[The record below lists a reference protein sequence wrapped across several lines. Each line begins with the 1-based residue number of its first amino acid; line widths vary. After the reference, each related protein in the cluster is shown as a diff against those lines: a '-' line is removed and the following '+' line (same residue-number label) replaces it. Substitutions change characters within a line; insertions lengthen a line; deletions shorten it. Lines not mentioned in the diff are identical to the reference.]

1 MPLTCDFEKK
11 SILGYN
17 PTMSQKN
24 KVVTRFAPSPTGHLH
39 IGGVRTALFSYLY
52 ARQNNGKFILRI
64 EDTDKERSKKEF
76 EASILESFE
85 WLGLEYDELHRQS
98 ENTAKY
104 KFYLEKLIEENKAY
118 LSKEEAHEEGSRSSV
133 IRFKNPNKDVVF
145 FDHVLGE
152 IKVNT
157 EDLGDFVIAKDLD
170 TPIFHFANVIDDYEM
185 SVTHIIRGQEHA
197 SNTPRQILIW
207 EALGFS
213 LPEYAHIPLILA
225 PDKTKM
231 SKRHGAL
238 STTEYRDLGYLPEA
252 ILNFM
257 ALIGWNPGGE
267 KEIFSMEELIEAFSI
282 DRIQKSPGVFN
293 SVKLDWLNKE
303 YIKKMSYELQEE
315 YISKYIPEIFHKMP
329 QYSNERLHSIVPIII
344 ERISKGKDIENM
356 AESNELGY
364 LFSQP
369 KLDKKILLEQ
379 AHKHLDNNEEQTTID
394 ILEKVINFLEEIK
407 EEKWLSEEIKNALWQ
422 YASDTGRGVVLWPLR
437 YALSGLIKSPDPFI
451 LSQIFGKEETISR
464 IQNAVKALHS

>member
-1 MPLTCDFEKK
+1 M
-11 SILGYN
+11 SI
-17 PTMSQKN
+17 KN

-52 ARQNNGKFILRI
+52 ARKNNGKFILRI

-76 EASILESFE
+76 EESILESFK
-85 WLGLEYDELHRQS
+85 WLNLEYDELHRQS
-98 ENTAKY
+98 ENTKKY
-104 KFYLEKLIEENKAY
+104 RYYLERLIEENKAY
-118 LSKEEAHEEGSRSSV
+118 VSKEDVVEEGERDSV
-133 IRFKNPNKDVVF
+133 IRFKNPNKDVIF

-157 EDLGDFVIAKDLD
+157 KDLGDFVIAKDLD
-170 TPIFHFANVIDDYEM
+170 NPIFHFANVIDDHEM
-185 SVTHIIRGQEHA
+185 EITHIIRGQEHA

-207 EALGFS
+207 EALGFPI
-213 LPEYAHIPLILA
+213 PEYAHIPLILA

-267 KEIFSMEELIEAFSI
+267 KEIFSMQELIETFSI

-303 YIKKMSYELQEE
+303 YIKNMSYELQEE
-315 YISKYIPEIFHKMP
+315 YINKYIPESFKKMS
-329 QYSNERLHSIVPIII
+329 QYSNERLHNIVPIII
-344 ERISKGKDIENM
+344 ERISKGAEIKEM
-356 AESNELGY
+356 AESKEIAY
-364 LFSQP
+364 LFEQP
-369 KLDKKILLEQ
+369 NIQKEILLAQANKNISENPDKK
-379 AHKHLDNNEEQTTID
+379 TIEVLGNIID
-394 ILEKVINFLEEIK
+394 FLQNI
-407 EEKWLSEEIKNALWQ
+407 EEKNWTNDEIKNTLWQ
-422 YASDTGRGVVLWPLR
+422 YASDTGRGVVFWPFR
-437 YALSGLIKSPDPFI
+437 YALSGLEKSPDPFI
-451 LSQIFGKEETISR
+451 LSQIFGKYETISR
-464 IQNAVKALHS
+464 IKNAIKILN